1 MTGRLYRTRTDRVI
15 AGVAGGVADY
25 LNLDPSLVRI
35 VWAVLAF
42 VTGGLFFLI
51 YIVMWIVVPEAPFGV
66 RASFS
71 DLPPGAD
78 VPAGDVS
85 PPGEGEM
92 NVTPPRGRGDRDSGN
107 TRLVVGLVLI
117 GLGAYFL
124 LRNYLPTIAW
134 GQFWPVLLVIAGV
147 ALLVASM
154 RRSG

>member
-1 MTGRLYRTRTDRVI
+1 MTGRLYRSRTDRVI

-51 YIVMWIVVPEAPFGV
+51 YIVMWIVVPEAPSGMRTF
-66 RASFS
+66 
-71 DLPPGAD
+71 DD
-78 VPAGDVS
+78 VPPSDAPVGDEVD
-85 PPGEGEM
+85 
-92 NVTPPRGRGDRDSGN
+92 VTPSRARGDWDAGN

-124 LRNYLPTIAW
+124 LRNYLPDIAW
-134 GQFWPVLLVIAGV
+134 GRFWPVLLVLAGV
-147 ALLVASM
+147 ALLIASM
-154 RRSG
+154 RRSR

>member
-51 YIVMWIVVPEAPFGV
+51 YIVMWIVVPEAPFGA
-66 RASFS
+66 RAPFAEVPPGTAAS
-71 DLPPGAD
+71 DLPPA
-78 VPAGDVS
+78 
-85 PPGEGEM
+85 GEGEV
-92 NVTPPRGRGDRDSGN
+92 NVTPPRARGDWDAGN

-147 ALLVASM
+147 ALLVASA
-154 RRSG
+154 RRSR